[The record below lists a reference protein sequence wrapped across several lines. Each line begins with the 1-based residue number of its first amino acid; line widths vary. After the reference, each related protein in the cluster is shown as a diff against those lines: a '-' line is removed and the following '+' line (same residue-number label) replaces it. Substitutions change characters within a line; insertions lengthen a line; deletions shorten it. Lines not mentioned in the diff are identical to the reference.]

1 MTWLTISRWLNLALI
16 AGVLLVLV
24 ACGDAPTSPTGNAN
38 LVVNLTD
45 DHTDNVLEVNLFFTS
60 VTANPKDGPPI
71 LVPLA
76 LDDDDNPQDLL
87 DLQER
92 VIALATGVVDDGE
105 YASITINLDQ
115 ERSNILLMTEE
126 VVPLRIP
133 SEEIKILGGFTVTEE
148 RLTTVTL
155 DFVAH
160 ESLVLL
166 GNDEWLLQPV
176 IIMEVST
183 S

>member
-1 MTWLTISRWLNLALI
+1 MNLASVGFTAI
-16 AGVLLVLV
+16 ALLALV
-24 ACGDAPTSPTGNAN
+24 ACGDGPTSPTGNAN

-45 DHTDNVLEVNLFFTS
+45 DHTENVQAVNLFFTS
-60 VTANPKDGPPI
+60 VTANPKDGPPET
-71 LVPLA
+71 LVLELTEA
-76 LDDDDNPQDLL
+76 QDVLV
-87 DLQER
+87 LQDM
-92 VIALATGVVDDGE
+92 VIALATGVVDPGD
-105 YASITINLDQ
+105 YASVTINLEEED
-115 ERSNILLMTEE
+115 SNVVLKTGE

-155 DFVAH
+155 DFVVE

-176 IIMEVST
+176 ILMDAST